1 MLSFLVKRFK
11 TERKEVRCVQ
21 DHDLIAMYFARDERA
36 AAETERKFGSY
47 CYTVAYNIL
56 GNAQDA
62 EECVNDTLI
71 RLWECIPPDRPEN
84 LYAFIA
90 AITRNIAKNKLKAA
104 HTQRRGGSELPAVLD
119 ELRDCTDPDT
129 VEQELDRRALG
140 TALNAF
146 LGTLRSDHRIIFV
159 QRYWYLCSVEEIA
172 ENLHI
177 TKSKVTVTLMRTRK
191 KLAAFLEKE
200 GYS

>member
-1 MLSFLVKRFK
+1 M
-11 TERKEVRCVQ
+11 Q
-21 DHDLIAMYFARDERA
+21 DHDLIAMYFARNERA
-36 AAETERKFGSY
+36 AAETERKFGGY

-71 RLWECIPPDRPEN
+71 RLWESIPPNQPKN

-104 HTQRRGGSELPAVLD
+104 HVQRRGGSELPAVLD

-129 VEQELDRRALG
+129 VEQEIDRRALG
-140 TALNAF
+140 KVLNTF
-146 LGTLRSDHRIIFV
+146 LGTLRRDHRIIFV
-159 QRYWYLCSVEEIA
+159 QRYWYLCSVDDIA

-191 KLAAFLEKE
+191 KLAAYLEKE